1 MNSVKR
7 IHILDTPI
15 DALTME
21 ETLAVIDEAIIK
33 GRLVRHA
40 CLNAAVLVSM
50 QKDPQLRKSVSSCEI
65 INADGKSVVWASRF
79 LGKPLP
85 ERVAGPDLMNRVVE
99 MAYRKRY
106 RIFFLGARPEVVE
119 KVVAEYS
126 SRYHSE
132 IIAGF
137 HHGYFSREDE
147 AELVNTI
154 GASKA
159 QILFV
164 AMTSPK
170 KEIFLDHYKEML
182 QIPFIMGVGGAFD
195 IVAGLIKRAPQW
207 MQRSGL
213 EWFYRLLQEPGRMWK
228 RYLITNSLFIF
239 GVIKEKFTLS
249 RTKRI

>member
-1 MNSVKR
+1 MNAIKR

-21 ETLAVIDEAIIK
+21 ETLTVIDEAIIN

-40 CLNAAVLVSM
+40 CVNAAVLVSM

-99 MAYRKRY
+99 MAYRKGY
-106 RIFFLGARPEVVE
+106 RIFFLGARPEVVK
-119 KVVAEYS
+119 KVEATYAERYS
-126 SRYHSE
+126 PE

-137 HHGYFSREDE
+137 HDGYFSREDE
-147 AELVNTI
+147 GDLVKTI
-154 GASKA
+154 AASKA

-170 KEIFLDHYKEML
+170 KEVFLDQYKDIL

-195 IVAGLIKRAPQW
+195 IVAGLIKRAPHW

-213 EWFYRLLQEPGRMWK
+213 EWFYRLMQEPGRMWK
-228 RYLITNSLFIF
+228 RYLITNTLFIV
-239 GVIKEKFTLS
+239 GVIREKFIPS
-249 RTKRI
+249 RLKRS

>member
-1 MNSVKR
+1 MNSGKR
-7 IHILDTPI
+7 IQILDTPI
-15 DALTME
+15 DAVTME
-21 ETLAVIDEAIIK
+21 ETLAFIDEAIIA

-40 CLNAAVLVSM
+40 CVNAAVLVSM
-50 QKDPQLRKSVSSCEI
+50 QQDPQLKKSVSSCEI

-99 MAYRKRY
+99 MAYRKGY
-106 RIFFLGARPEVVE
+106 RIFFLGARPDVVK
-119 KVVAEYS
+119 KVAAAYAARYS
-126 SRYHSE
+126 PE

-147 AELVNTI
+147 AELVKTI
-154 GASKA
+154 AASKA

-164 AMTSPK
+164 AMTYLK
-170 KEIFLDHYKEML
+170 KEAFLEQYKEIL

-213 EWFYRLLQEPGRMWK
+213 EWFYRLIQEPGRMWK
-228 RYLITNSLFIF
+228 RYLVTNSLFIV
-239 GVIKEKFTLS
+239 GVFREKFNCPRL
-249 RTKRI
+249 K